1 MFKVLFGGRVRPSF
15 GTGTAYAAANLWEQG
30 DPVTLSGTTIVR
42 ADKDSVPIALAC
54 EYRRSATDDQ
64 TKGANVGSVILDP
77 AVIQSDQ
84 FASGLGMNAAVGN
97 KVYVNDTS
105 GLIQFTDPGSGTV
118 IGVVLTAGT
127 SEGVVTWL
135 YDPQY

>member
-15 GTGTAYAAANLWEQG
+15 GTGAAYAASGLWEQG
-30 DPVTLSGTTIVR
+30 DPLTLSGATLIR

-54 EYRRSATDDQ
+54 EYRRNANDDQ
-64 TKGANVGSVILDP
+64 TRGANVGSVILDP

-84 FASGLGMNAAVGN
+84 FASGLGMNASVGD

-118 IGVVLTAGT
+118 IGLVLIAGT
-127 SEGVVTWL
+127 SEGVVTW
-135 YDPQY
+135 YY